1 MTKQPTLPP
10 FAAKATAH
18 LQRVNKARNEMKM
31 AKEKLLV
38 KRQPHTMNQEEVKVL
53 GHTDADL
60 IELLQCL
67 ELGLR
72 FDKDSGFPISMLKV
86 RLIKKIRAL
95 LTNSKGEGV

>member
-10 FAAKATAH
+10 IKNHGRKKVHRTT
-18 LQRVNKARNEMKM
+18 R
-31 AKEKLLV
+31 
-38 KRQPHTMNQEEVKVL
+38 PMNQEEIKVL

-86 RLIKKIRAL
+86 RLIKKIRTL
-95 LTNSKGEGV
+95 LINSKRKGV